1 VRIPAIPRA
10 VVSHLP
16 NAGARKSGGS
26 NREGANQMDKYR
38 LPTAEEVI
46 DDPIL
51 QSDLRLL
58 LIEVKKKGG
67 ITFESD
73 GRDGVR
79 IRERVA
85 EGCRS

>member
-1 VRIPAIPRA
+1 MSIPAIRRPDVRPG
-10 VVSHLP
+10 LII
-16 NAGARKSGGS
+16 GARRAGSS
-26 NREGANQMDKYR
+26 NREGANPMYKYR

-51 QSDLRLL
+51 QSEIRLL
-58 LIEVKKKGG
+58 LIDVKKKGG

-79 IRERVA
+79 IRERVV
-85 EGCRS
+85 EGCRP